1 MDEFFQNWVLDEDIV
16 PDEEVWRQIAAMTDE
31 EADALTTPE
40 VGSTV
45 LPSESVSASNPD
57 TPITPRAR
65 SLTPSID
72 PRLLDPGHVPTP
84 VLAPVPIPILPP
96 TPDPIPTPVPTP
108 AIPHATTAIPG
119 DSPGVFLA
127 SATGVNPAGTM
138 EKLSREAQAR
148 VLAGRPM
155 GWPLTPVY
163 RPGARK
169 QLTGKCDICYWANA
183 RCDRQPHSRCST
195 CIVLDAPC
203 SYWTASGHP
212 SHPPPGLGVPV
223 TWTMGCGRCRTHEA
237 RCYPPFPCNKCVKDG
252 VSNQCCQYP
261 IPLTLEGYTR
271 TSDIDFTPLR

>member
-31 EADALTTPE
+31 EADAPTTPE

-45 LPSESVSASNPD
+45 PPSEPVPASNPD

-108 AIPHATTAIPG
+108 AIPHATTATPG

-127 SATGVNPAGTM
+127 STLPEQWKGCP
-138 EKLSREAQAR
+138 EKRKRAFSREGQW
-148 VLAGRPM
+148 AGR
-155 GWPLTPVY
+155 
-163 RPGARK
+163 
-169 QLTGKCDICYWANA
+169 
-183 RCDRQPHSRCST
+183 
-195 CIVLDAPC
+195 
-203 SYWTASGHP
+203 
-212 SHPPPGLGVPV
+212 
-223 TWTMGCGRCRTHEA
+223 
-237 RCYPPFPCNKCVKDG
+237 
-252 VSNQCCQYP
+252 
-261 IPLTLEGYTR
+261 
-271 TSDIDFTPLR
+271 